1 MKNAL
6 ALATVACMLM
16 FSVST
21 FAVTATPTNMPSA
34 AVVKGTMPPNA
45 PPVPKDPGPIPCQ
58 IGPTYCK

>member
-1 MKNAL
+1 
-6 ALATVACMLM
+6 MLM

-21 FAVTATPTNMPSA
+21 FAVTATPTIMPSA